1 MSGRL
6 AQGLAYNRVLSLQWR
21 RNARTYGKRVVAASS
36 AANVQVGTTPARS
49 FDYTSL
55 KAATRDLHDLEL
67 VPSKVSS
74 IIQYHPQSVAIH
86 LRTPALNDAHLHVC
100 WSPAY
105 SHVGL
110 LFRPPRRGAASESF
124 AFGDQLKRHIGNMI
138 LLDASV
144 PEPWERVL
152 KLSFGETLG
161 GPILSELYIEL
172 MNKHSNIVLC
182 DGQDGSILLAANQI
196 GQRKSS
202 QRQLQVKRQY
212 ELPPLVG
219 GGAPSGVSSVFEFR
233 ERLLVDGVREMDVKK
248 AVSSSFRGVGPG
260 VAGLLVARAGIDGAG
275 EGVACE
281 ELSDSSWDALYDEF
295 RAWVKDVVDSTDELT
310 AKWVTVDLAGA
321 NGVDEVAGAGGE
333 SSSSLMSPLEQFG
346 AYYESMLL
354 AEEKSRLYA
363 TLVRTVSKQKDKL
376 QKKLM
381 SLEKQA
387 DVSSQA
393 DGMKLKGD
401 LVMSHLHLFKN
412 PTSDRKDS
420 VEVLNWETGEAEV
433 ILLDDAKTP
442 LENAEKFYKQAS
454 KLKRGATKVIP
465 LIEDCKAD
473 MLYLQDNEALLESI
487 AASEE
492 GDELDLL
499 AQIELELMNNGFIKR
514 RSIHAMQEKGVKKNK
529 KRAKKTGGSEYKRL
543 SSPNG
548 FEVLVGRSSQQND
561 EVTMRVAKPGDIWMH
576 ARGFPG
582 AHVLIRCAQVNNTVQ
597 DEDLEFAANLAAY
610 YSKGVGLKKVD
621 VIMADPKDI
630 SKPKGAKPG
639 QVMVSKER
647 VIVAMPEACVLA
659 KRE

>member
-172 MNKHSNIVLC
+172 MNKHSNVVLC

-514 RSIHAMQEKGVKKNK
+514 KSIHAMQEKGVKKNK